1 MVIANFSV
9 LTYRGHHL
17 LFCTTFADWSQ
28 KSDKKIIWQ
37 AVDLPFD
44 GIPSTYIAKLRF
56 TCRFG
61 AKRPSKQCDK
71 VFILLF
77 FSKHK
82 LLGRFLLNISSAYD
96 DILRVYTFKLNSIG
110 YITDLFAVII
120 ECLFRSPSTVIDECF
135 RA

>member
-1 MVIANFSV
+1 MWTEVQLDSRVSSNSCMVIANFSV

-17 LFCTTFADWSQ
+17 LSCTTFADWSQ

-44 GIPSTYIAKLRF
+44 GIPSTYVAKLRF

-77 FSKHK
+77 FSKYK

-96 DILRVYTFKLNSIG
+96 DILRFYTFKLNSI
-110 YITDLFAVII
+110 YHRPL
-120 ECLFRSPSTVIDECF
+120 CSNY
-135 RA
+135 